1 MTSTTHATPLTSPS
15 SSSAH
20 DMIPADVPRTISAL
34 FALRVSELGPSRFI
48 KCGGEWISWSDFD
61 ETTSR
66 GAAGL
71 QSIQIDKGTR
81 LAYLSQTSM
90 PMLELYF
97 AALKAGV
104 TEVPLN
110 VFLKGEF
117 LRHQLA
123 HSGAVAV
130 AVDAEGLGTLLKV
143 LALVPAVKK
152 VILLEDLP
160 ETPSL
165 EGVEV
170 IPYAVLRGC
179 ELPFVAPE
187 IQPHDL
193 HQVMYSSGT
202 TGPSKGC
209 RVTHQHAVRLGA
221 VGQYWSGATH
231 EDIHYS
237 AWPMN
242 HTSGMSAILQA
253 LYIGIP
259 VVIEPTMVVGG
270 LIDRMSREGATFFVG
285 LGPVP
290 QGLLSQPPR
299 PTDRHHSIRM
309 ALIVPCPVEMQLAI
323 EERYGFAV
331 TTELYGQSECSVI
344 TATPTHAPQRSR
356 ATAGK
361 PVPDVE
367 VVLLDDE
374 DRRVPTGEVGE
385 ICIRPRSTSTMF
397 DGYLDDPEA
406 TLRAMT
412 SLWFH
417 TGDMGR
423 FDEQGCL
430 TFVDRKKDMMRRSGE
445 NVSSFELEMAI
456 REHPDVLNVAV
467 HETSDVSSTTNDI
480 VAWLVLRP
488 GAVLEPRPF
497 AEFLWDS
504 VPYFA
509 LPRYVCFSDELPTTA
524 SGRVMKYQLRE
535 RSLEVAASW
544 DLKDLGLLTPLD
556 RRR

>member
-1 MTSTTHATPLTSPS
+1 MMTDATPLMGTL

-20 DMIPADVPRTISAL
+20 DLIAADLPRTVSAL

-48 KCGGEWISWSDFD
+48 KCGCEWISWSDFD

-66 GAAGL
+66 AAAGL
-71 QSIQIDKGTR
+71 QSIAIDQGTR
-81 LAYLSQTSM
+81 LAYISRTSM

-143 LALVPAVKK
+143 LALVPAVKT

-160 ETPSL
+160 EMPSI
-165 EGVEV
+165 EGVDV
-170 IPYAVLRGC
+170 IPYAALRGC
-179 ELPFVAPE
+179 ELPFVVPE
-187 IQPHDL
+187 IRPRDL
-193 HQVMYSSGT
+193 FQVMYSSGT

-221 VGQYWSGATH
+221 VGQYWSGATR
-231 EDIHYS
+231 EDMHFCP
-237 AWPMN
+237 WPLN
-242 HTSGMSAILQA
+242 HTSGMSPILQA
-253 LYIGIP
+253 VYVGIP
-259 VVIEPTMVVGG
+259 IVMEPTLVVEG
-270 LIDRMSREGATFFVG
+270 LIDRMAREGATFFIG
-285 LGPVP
+285 MGPVP
-290 QGLLSQPPR
+290 HGLLSQPPR
-299 PTDRHHSIRM
+299 PTDRDHKIRM

-331 TTELYGQSECSVI
+331 MTELYGQSECSVV

-356 ATAGK
+356 ATSGK

-385 ICIRPRSTSTMF
+385 ICIRPRAASTMF
-397 DGYLDDPEA
+397 DGYLDDAEA
-406 TLRAMT
+406 TLRAMS

-423 FDEQGCL
+423 FDDDGCL

-445 NVSSFELEMAI
+445 NVSSFELEVAI
-456 REHPDVLNVAV
+456 REHSDVVNVAV
-467 HETSDVSSTTNDI
+467 HETGDVSATTNDI

-488 GAVLEPRPF
+488 GAVVEPRQF

-509 LPRYVCFSDELPTTA
+509 VPRYICFTDELPTTT

-535 RSLEVAASW
+535 RPIEVTESW